1 MPIKY
6 YLKVLCILILSG
18 GAPVVFASVDTSGFK
33 LSIYGG
39 VADTSIDDGD
49 YTLVGNQTEALAPD
63 EKNSLNFVW
72 GLGLA
77 YRFVFSK
84 YLHDISIGLDMF
96 HFNSSQKGDLLDYG
110 LFDNSTYQ
118 LEFES
123 TRLMVDSE
131 WTFHPIHSWL
141 YPFVE
146 AGIGFTANT
155 TNYESTPD
163 SNAAWE
169 VGQSM
174 SDNTIYQFAYNIGAG
189 LKILLTPKIELSF
202 RYLYAGLGSAT
213 TEESSASLPTIAG
226 INTPVHSQAWLIG
239 LSLL

>member
-1 MPIKY
+1 MLRH
-6 YLKVLCILILSG
+6 YLKALCVLIISG
-18 GAPVVFASVDTSGFK
+18 ASSLVFAVVDTSGFK

-39 VADTSIDDGD
+39 IADTRMDDGD
-49 YTLVGNQTEALAPD
+49 YTLKGNQVESLAPED
-63 EKNSLNFVW
+63 DSSLNFVW

-77 YRFVFSK
+77 YRFVFSN
-84 YLHDISIGLDMF
+84 YLHDVSIGLDMF
-96 HFNSSQKGDLLDYG
+96 HLTRSQTGDLLDYKI
-110 LFDNSTYQ
+110 LDNSTYQ

-123 TRLMVDSE
+123 TRLMADSE
-131 WTFHPIHSWL
+131 WTFHPIGSWL
-141 YPFVE
+141 YPFIE

-155 TNYESTPD
+155 TNYENTPD

-174 SDNTIYQFAYNIGAG
+174 PDNTIYQFAYNVGGGI
-189 LKILLTPKIELSF
+189 KIVLSHKIELSF

-213 TEESSASLPTIAG
+213 TDESTASLPTTAG
-226 INTPVHSQAWLIG
+226 IDTPVHSQTWLAG